1 MKNIIYDKL
10 NLGVVA
16 VLDDSEKID
25 IEKIAKA
32 NGKTSESFNQIKTK
46 FDRFKLEYNAEGN
59 VIAIEL
65 IESLPEPS
73 TQQGIFVQLL
83 DDINILKMQVQELTD
98 KLDAISNGAE

>member
-1 MKNIIYDKL
+1 LKNIIYDKL